1 MSDKEEENEKNE
13 PKSTIGPGDLL
24 SFGSVNLLFT
34 LTLEKDDLKNYK
46 TTWDELKSLANL
58 KFISSHKHFWKK
70 VELSSKNSTI
80 NLLLQINQ
88 SSKKLIKIAYV
99 GFKRI
104 TYKDEQVNFYDFIE
118 SVTTQNGLFITSCDV
133 CKCTISIQ
141 LLLKYKNKQK
151 VFVLS
156 GVSTPIENYKNEN
169 NDKNGDN
176 KNETMNNDKNDDK
189 KDDKN
194 DDKNDEIINEDMKKE
209 KENKSEEED
218 QDNPLTNITDDV
230 INPNDYNYIYFNF
243 SDFSSGEFNGRIK
256 IEHLYE
262 YFQNLKINTK
272 SKIILNLNDE
282 IINKN
287 DENIKNLLSITD
299 IFIFYNKSKLYDI
312 LKQMKEQEDENELKK
327 IYEYHYNKTRKKI
340 AEKEE
345 NKEKEK
351 EYIENYKN
359 FLEKEKIQKNKR
371 SYNTVKKERT
381 RQKIYITQN
390 TEDPGKDK
398 INQLINVTDESQEK
412 INIKTIDTNKAR
424 LKIESSKND
433 NKNKIATKSK
443 SNSINIKN
451 LKIKLNPL
459 KPSHPKPLDKREMF
473 DYFKYGICDKDPQKK
488 TQDKIAL
495 VLDEFKKLFFIKFNK
510 KEEKP
515 SVLDFDLNLYPQM
528 NIRNMNEI
536 LESKKF
542 IQSNFN
548 DYSKT
553 FFGTL
558 LSTIVSKGQEGCE
571 EKSLFLAYLVAM
583 NTIKKM
589 VEIQKNDLPMPKSKD
604 FFSPS
609 IKKGEIKRLLT
620 EANQRKKEKLFIL
633 DGNTKT
639 NIGIKPY
646 NPLLD
651 KNLASFF
658 STKNNQ
664 LFLKINGFIGKNG
677 EIMYDPLY
685 RDTLNTLNNTNLRY
699 NKNISNLDKNLIY
712 NSVERKKNNK
722 ANSNHKKIKF
732 KSMTTNKFLFGF
744 RKKSPGYSIYNESR
758 KNTLVLPFISPE
770 KRKRMKF
777 MKNKFRNN
785 KNEKEIEEIKFKKTV
800 GDDFENDN

>member
-189 KDDKN
+189 K

-473 DYFKYGICDKDPQKK
+473 DYFKCGICDKDPQKK